1 LKLRALGVASIA
13 ALSLFTIA
21 LPAQQS
27 ALPYTF
33 VTRAGRQPLAARA
46 MNGQDMFALDD
57 LARLFNLSTKEDT
70 LAGGLTVTVGT
81 QAIVLSPQQPLASV
95 AGRMVS
101 LPAAPVR
108 DGRVWYVPVDFVSR
122 ALAPIS
128 PIKIDLRK
136 PSRLVIVGDVRMPRV
151 AARAEAL
158 GTTTRVTLDVA
169 PPTPH
174 TVTQEGSRIL
184 IRFDADGLD
193 AADLKANL
201 TSDTLQGIHVGDT
214 PQTVTIDLGPR
225 FGTSRSSDQP
235 APAGASRIVVDL
247 VSQETP
253 QPNQPAQPQAQP
265 PQPAAPEPP
274 LLDLPPAGGLRT
286 IVIDAGHGGDDAGA
300 KGAQGTLEKNV
311 TLTMARR
318 LKASIEARLG
328 VRVLLTR
335 DSDQNVGPDQRA
347 ALANN
352 NKADLFISLHAS
364 GSVRPTVAGAQVFYL
379 TLAGFG
385 TDANAAPRGNPEALP
400 VVGGGSREIDI
411 IPWEMAQGRYLPQSA
426 AFAGAIEGALR
437 ARVPMSARALQ
448 QAPRRVLV
456 GVNMP
461 AVLVELGFLTNPEQE
476 RLLEGDTFQNTLVQ
490 ALTDG
495 IVRYRTAAPAGGTTK

>member
-27 ALPYTF
+27 ALPYTV
-33 VTRAGRQPLAARA
+33 VTKAGRQPLAARA

-57 LARLFNLSTKEDT
+57 LARIFNLSTKEDT

-95 AGRMVS
+95 AGRMIS

-136 PSRLVIVGDVRMPRV
+136 ASRLVLVGDVRMPRV

-174 TVTQEGSRIL
+174 TVTQEGSRIVV
-184 IRFDADGLD
+184 RFDADGLD

-352 NKADLFISLHAS
+352 NKADLFVSLHANGSLRKTTS
-364 GSVRPTVAGAQVFYL
+364 GALIYVAAFDRDAAQASAGGGERVPTF
-379 TLAGFG
+379 
-385 TDANAAPRGNPEALP
+385 
-400 VVGGGSREIDI
+400 GGGSREIELV
-411 IPWEMAQGRYLPQSA
+411 PWNLAQTRHLDQSS
-426 AFAGAIEGALR
+426 AFAEL
-437 ARVPMSARALQ
+437 LQ
-448 QAPRRVLV
+448 QALHDHVPLSARPIERAPLRVLESA
-456 GVNMP
+456 NMP
-461 AVLVELGFLTNPEQE
+461 AILVELGYLTNADQAKM
-476 RLLEGDTFQNTLVQ
+476 LGSDAFQNVVAQ
-490 ALTDG
+490 ALFDA
-495 IVRYRTAAPAGGTTK
+495 IVKFRDTLPGGGTR